1 MQSFDQGIYET
12 KVPLEFNAI
21 LQIGCVCKVDKTAKK
36 RNIQDAWSLSELHMK
51 TTTECSYLEQ
61 SISFFYLYH
70 SISEGRAIYIGYFP
84 ASRTISVV
92 VVNPYQNKDLL
103 PSFLEKQFREACQT
117 LSVEPP
123 PPRNGVIFR
132 VDYVGYIKDAE
143 KILQREINEYRHE
156 HHGPTIAVIECP
168 NAQSMKLGIRALDD
182 FPCVTIPSNA
192 RDSHYQVLGWQQVAA
207 KIGMQRCAASSQWLN
222 DRISLS
228 RYSHVPVGNFELDWL
243 VFTADLF
250 FSRALRD
257 QQQVLWISDD
267 GVPDLGGI
275 NEEDTCFADEVHQ
288 PVLTYPGAYRK
299 ITVEL
304 KIHHL
309 AVNALLKS
317 NQVNE
322 MEGGALL
329 GYDQD
334 MHSGAPVQNEHV
346 GFDEDTACAPAFRV
360 LKQLIQRCLADAV
373 TFGNVY
379 ADAILQHLYRW
390 LCRLQHLNSDLY
402 AVLFLDHI
410 ITSFIFM
417 LQPWIKT
424 SWPSSSPHSSQG
436 KYLLDCIRFPCNTR
450 R

>member
-1 MQSFDQGIYET
+1 MS
-12 KVPLEFNAI
+12 
-21 LQIGCVCKVDKTAKK
+21 
-36 RNIQDAWSLSELHMK
+36 
-51 TTTECSYLEQ
+51 
-61 SISFFYLYH
+61 
-70 SISEGRAIYIGYFP
+70 
-84 ASRTISVV
+84 
-92 VVNPYQNKDLL
+92 
-103 PSFLEKQFREACQT
+103 PSFLEKQFREACQA

-123 PPRNGVIFR
+123 PPRNGVIFK

-168 NAQSMKLGIRALDD
+168 NAQSMKSGIRALDD

-192 RDSHYQVLGWQQVAA
+192 RDSHYQVLGWQQVAV

-228 RYSHVPVGNFELDWL
+228 RYAHVPVGNFELDWL
-243 VFTADLF
+243 VFTADLI
-250 FSRALRD
+250 FSRALLD

-390 LCRLQHLNSDLY
+390 LCSPESKLRDPALHHILHKVMQKVFALLLAEFRKLGATIIFGNFLKVIIDTGKFHLSAAKAYCDSLLKTLQKRL
-402 AVLFLDHI
+402 VLTKNLSRF
-410 ITSFIFM
+410 ITVN
-417 LQPWIKT
+417 K
-424 SWPSSSPHSSQG
+424 
-436 KYLLDCIRFPCNTR
+436 D
-450 R
+450 